1 MEIDYKKEEQ
11 AFIAELESG
20 KYAIEHIPNE
30 GKNYQENEKRDIA
43 AFEKYLESDLF
54 KSLSA
59 EAARK

>member
-11 AFIAELESG
+11 AFITELESG
-20 KYAIEHIPNE
+20 KFAIEHIPNE

-43 AFEKYLESDLF
+43 AFEEYLGSDLY

-59 EAARK
+59 EASKK